1 MRPIEAPSTST
12 SLNAFGETMPKSKPM
27 TRRQREAEAA
37 FAKKAFDERAELN
50 RKARKA
56 ILAASGSRQ
65 VTIRLSD
72 AMLATARQQAQT
84 KGLPYQTYI
93 KMLLHEALINAA
105 K

>member
-1 MRPIEAPSTST
+1 
-12 SLNAFGETMPKSKPM
+12 MPKSKPM
-27 TRRQREAEAA
+27 TSRERQAKSA
-37 FAKKAFDERAELN
+37 FAEKVYRERAEVN

-65 VTIRLSD
+65 ITIRLSD
-72 AMLATARQQAQT
+72 AMLTAAKQQAQT

-93 KMLLHEALINAA
+93 KMLLHEALMNPR